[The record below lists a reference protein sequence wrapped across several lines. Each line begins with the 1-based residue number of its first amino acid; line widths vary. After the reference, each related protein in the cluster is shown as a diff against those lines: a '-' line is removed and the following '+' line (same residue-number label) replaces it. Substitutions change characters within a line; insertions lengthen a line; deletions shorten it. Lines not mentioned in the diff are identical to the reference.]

1 MGVVVVTPPGLL
13 AELSLAKKH
22 LRVDGSAED
31 TLITVYIAAASGHVD
46 GPGAYLGRAVGQQV
60 LEERVACLPSLGWVI
75 PVGPV
80 IGVVSVKYLDPDGV
94 EQTLA
99 PETYRVVDDVLL
111 PADGQAWPTT
121 LVAPDAVRVR
131 WTAGYAQTPPSI
143 VAAILLMVGDLYRNR
158 ETVVVGSSAGA
169 IPMSTTVENLLRPFR
184 VLEV

>member
-121 LVAPDAVRVR
+121 LVAPDALRVR

-143 VAAILLMVGDLYRNR
+143 VAAILLMVGDQRIWNR
-158 ETVVVGSSAGA
+158 AVIEAATSAARSRSASLTGS
-169 IPMSTTVENLLRPFR
+169 
-184 VLEV
+184 